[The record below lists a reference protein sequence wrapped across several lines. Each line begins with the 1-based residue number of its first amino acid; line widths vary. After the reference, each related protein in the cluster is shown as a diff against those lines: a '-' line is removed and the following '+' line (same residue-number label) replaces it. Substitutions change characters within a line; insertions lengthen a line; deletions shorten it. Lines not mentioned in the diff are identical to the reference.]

1 METLLQQIRDK
12 FTSLG
17 WNKEL
22 EDHDMWVNEQE
33 VMMNMG
39 TIIINGQQMHQQG
52 QKKISTQIFEAQYEC
67 EVKDIETENID
78 KSIMCRFQVLDDG
91 IETQYLE
98 INFYPDEFV
107 FFENLCKKIYGI

>member
-1 METLLQQIRDK
+1 MEALLQQIRDK

-17 WNKEL
+17 WHKEL

-39 TIIINGQQMHQQG
+39 TIIINGRQMNQPG
-52 QKKISTQIFEAQYEC
+52 QKKIITQIFEVQYESTI
-67 EVKDIETENID
+67 VDIETKNVD
-78 KSIMCRFQVLDDG
+78 KSLMCRFQVLDDG
-91 IETQYLE
+91 NETQYLE